1 MNTTKTPIAEIRRR
15 RKISLDALERK
26 LDALERQIAAAVA
39 ENAAA
44 VQAAEVAKMLA
55 YTPNPRRR

>member
-1 MNTTKTPIAEIRRR
+1 MNTPMETIRRR

-26 LDALERQIAAAVA
+26 MDLLEKQIAAAVA
-39 ENAAA
+39 ENAAV

-55 YTPNPRRR
+55 LIPNPRRR